1 MDNPMTAK
9 VILNPYAN
17 RWKAGER
24 RPEAEEALRA
34 AGVDYD
40 LVVTERPGHG
50 IELAAQAAREG
61 FNPVIAAGGDSTNNE
76 VVNGLVQAA
85 GDGVSPT
92 VFGILP
98 MGTAND
104 LAANLG
110 IPEDLTEAAR
120 IIAAGETRPLDIGK
134 INDRY
139 FVNNSAIGLE
149 TTITVIQMDMK
160 RVQGTI
166 RYLLA
171 TFVGIARNPQWQID
185 LEWEGGE
192 YHGPVTLVAVANN
205 PRTGGI
211 FYTVPHASPFD
222 GKLSFIYGFAPTRR
236 RLLQLLPRLTKPAA
250 GNITEAPE
258 IQEIHTPWL
267 RIHIEP
273 GSPVHTDGEVFDLD
287 IHDLEYRVLPGK
299 LPMLLPQPKA
309 ES

>member
-40 LVVTERPGHG
+40 LAITERPGHG

-61 FNPVIAAGGDSTNNE
+61 FSPVIAAGGDSTSNE
-76 VVNGLVQAA
+76 VVNGLIQAA
-85 GDGVSPT
+85 GDGGSPA
-92 VFGILP
+92 VFGVLP

-110 IPEDLTEAAR
+110 ISENLTEAAR

-139 FVNNSAIGLE
+139 FVNNSAMGLE
-149 TTITVIQMDMK
+149 TTITVIQMNMK
-160 RVQGTI
+160 HVQGII

-171 TFVGIARNPQWQID
+171 AFVGIARNPQWQID
-185 LEWEGGE
+185 LEWESGE
-192 YHGPVTLVAVANN
+192 YHGATTMVTVANN

-211 FYTVPHASPFD
+211 FYPVPHANPFD
-222 GKLSFIYGFAPTRR
+222 GKLSFMYGFAPTRR
-236 RLLQLLPRLTKPAA
+236 RLLQLLSRMTKPAA
-250 GNITEAPE
+250 GNIIEAPE
-258 IQEIHTPWL
+258 VQEIHTSWL

-273 GSPVHTDGEVFDLD
+273 GSPAHADGEVFDFD
-287 IHDLEYRVLPGK
+287 SHDLEYSILPGK
-299 LPMLLPQPKA
+299 LPMLLPRPKA
-309 ES
+309 EG